1 MDVCSNCFADK
12 EIKGLILSSQTTGE
26 CHICNSKN
34 VHLLDSTELQD
45 FFQEL
50 IDNFK
55 PSNDGRLLKS
65 IIQADWHFFSSY
77 DVATRIL
84 NEMLSVI
91 STDISSSTDLVNYT
105 DEIHENINYWEELKE
120 ELKWSRRFLFNIE
133 KLEELGWDGFFND
146 QYELKLTDKLYRAR
160 VHHQS
165 GLPAYDF
172 NKMKCPAP
180 KLAGGGRANP
190 IGIPYLYL
198 CNNPDTVIYEVRT
211 SYLDEVSIATFQ
223 LKHEHI
229 AVKIVDFTDYSS
241 LFRPTMVNNTIKS
254 KLLREKISRDLS
266 KPMRRYDT
274 EVEYIPTQ
282 FICEYIKVITG
293 ANGIRFNSSLHPEGK
308 NIVIFDQEL
317 VECKEVVLKKVDSLK
332 MTTIDI

>member
-1 MDVCSNCFADK
+1 MYVCSNCFADN
-12 EIKGLILSSQTTGE
+12 EVKGLILSSQTIGE
-26 CHICNSKN
+26 CHICNSKK
-34 VHLLDSTELQD
+34 VPLLDIAELQD

-77 DVATRIL
+77 DVATKIL
-84 NEMLSVI
+84 NEMLPII
-91 STDISSSTDLVNYT
+91 STDIPSSTSLVNYT
-105 DEIHENINYWEELKE
+105 DEILENINYWEELKE
-120 ELKWSRRFLFNIE
+120 ELKLSRRFLSNIE
-133 KLEELGWDGFFND
+133 KLEELGWDGFFNA
-146 QYELKLTDKLYRAR
+146 QFELEMEYKLYRAR
-160 VHHQS
+160 VHHES
-165 GLPAYDF
+165 GLPAYTFD
-172 NKMKCPAP
+172 KMKCPKPSIAR
-180 KLAGGGRANP
+180 GGRANP

-198 CNNPDTVIYEVRT
+198 SDNPNTVIYEVRA
-211 SYLDEVSIATFQ
+211 SYLDEISIATFQ
-223 LKHEHI
+223 LKSNNTS
-229 AVKIVDFTDYSS
+229 VKIVDFTGHSS
-241 LFRPTMVNNTIKS
+241 LFRPTLVNNTIKA

-282 FICEYIKVITG
+282 FICEYVKVITG

-317 VECKEVVLKKVDSLK
+317 VECKEVVLKKIDSLK